1 MTKMLTTTYDSAGPH
16 YEIVGEKRL
25 NKKYF
30 NKQVKLNISLK
41 NNPKLYVSNDTKD
54 TNENIYN
61 DYKDPSTI
69 EYYPS
74 TITNP
79 SNCVKSPDRYRL
91 DPTGQRG

>member
-1 MTKMLTTTYDSAGPH
+1 MLATTYDSAGPH

-25 NKKYF
+25 NKKYY
-30 NKQVKLNISLK
+30 NKEVKLNISLR
-41 NNPKLYVSNDTKD
+41 NNPKVYVPNDTLN
-54 TNENIYN
+54 TNDIV
-61 DYKDPSTI
+61 YKLYDDPSTI

-91 DPTGQRG
+91 DPIGQRG